1 MAEVLNVSDKSLED
15 RLNALEDRLAII
27 DVLNRYAVSID
38 RHRWDDFASCFADE
52 IDLNVIRTKG
62 WVRWALPDFLQ
73 RLRKVFESYT
83 ATQHLSANHQISI
96 EGDEAVAWST
106 LNATHFL
113 RGMADGEFQQQV
125 GYYEHHFI
133 RDGDTWRIDKVRQV
147 EHWQTGNQQIFD
159 RTVD

>member
-1 MAEVLNVSDKSLED
+1 MSEKSLED

-38 RHRWDDFASCFADE
+38 RRQWDAFASCFADE
-52 IDLNVIRTKG
+52 LELDVIRTKG
-62 WVRWALPDFLQ
+62 TVRWALPDFLA
-73 RLRKVFESYT
+73 RLRRVFESYS

-96 EGDEAVAWST
+96 DGDEAAAWST
-106 LNATHFL
+106 LNATHYL
-113 RGMADGEFQQQV
+113 KGMPDGEFQQQV
-125 GYYEHHFI
+125 GYYEHHFV
-133 RDGDTWRIDKVRQV
+133 RADGAWRIDRVRQV